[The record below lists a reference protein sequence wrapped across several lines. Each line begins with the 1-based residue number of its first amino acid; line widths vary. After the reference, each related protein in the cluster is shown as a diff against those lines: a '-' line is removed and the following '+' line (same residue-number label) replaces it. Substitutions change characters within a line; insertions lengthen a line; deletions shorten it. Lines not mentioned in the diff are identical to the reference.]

1 VCIGGAESALRAGFP
16 AIARRGRTLNACTSV
31 TGVFHVL
38 KINYEKPLDVVD
50 QTRPAHLAWL
60 ADEVAAGRLLLAGR
74 QESGA
79 GGVLITGDISTEE
92 AQSMIDR
99 DPYTLA
105 GLVSYERLS
114 FNGGIR
120 APGL

>member
-1 VCIGGAESALRAGFP
+1 M
-16 AIARRGRTLNACTSV
+16 
-31 TGVFHVL
+31 FHVL
-38 KINYEKPLDVVD
+38 KINYDKPIEVID
-50 QTRPAHLAWL
+50 QTRPAHLEWL

-79 GGVLITGDISTEE
+79 GGVLITGDISTED
-92 AQSMIDR
+92 AQDIIDR

-114 FNGGIR
+114 FNGRIR

>member
-1 VCIGGAESALRAGFP
+1 
-16 AIARRGRTLNACTSV
+16 
-31 TGVFHVL
+31 VFHVL
-38 KINYEKPLDVVD
+38 KINYEKPIEVID
-50 QTRPAHLAWL
+50 QTRPAHLDWL
-60 ADEVAAGRLLLAGR
+60 NDEVAAGRILLAGR

-79 GGVLITGDISTEE
+79 GGVLITGDISTED
-92 AQSMIDR
+92 AQDIIDR

-105 GLVSYERLS
+105 GVVSYERLS

>member
-1 VCIGGAESALRAGFP
+1 
-16 AIARRGRTLNACTSV
+16 
-31 TGVFHVL
+31 VFHVL
-38 KINYEKPLDVVD
+38 RINYDKPVEVID

-60 ADEVAAGRLLLAGR
+60 ADEVAAGRILLAGR

-79 GGVLITGDISTEE
+79 GGVLITGDISAED
-92 AQSMIDR
+92 AQVIIDR

-105 GLVSYERLS
+105 GVVSYERLS

>member
-1 VCIGGAESALRAGFP
+1 M
-16 AIARRGRTLNACTSV
+16 
-31 TGVFHVL
+31 FHVL
-38 KINYEKPLDVVD
+38 TINYDKPIEVID
-50 QTRPAHLAWL
+50 QTRPAHLEWL

-79 GGVLITGDISTEE
+79 GGVLITGDISAED
-92 AQSMIDR
+92 AQDIIDR
-99 DPYTLA
+99 DPYTIA
-105 GLVSYERLS
+105 GVVSYERLS

>member
-1 VCIGGAESALRAGFP
+1 M
-16 AIARRGRTLNACTSV
+16 
-31 TGVFHVL
+31 FHVL
-38 KINYEKPLDVVD
+38 KINYDKPIDVID
-50 QTRPAHLAWL
+50 PIRPAHLAWL

-79 GGVLITGDISTEE
+79 GGVLVTGDISAED
-92 AQSMIDR
+92 AQDMIDR

-105 GLVSYERLS
+105 GVVTYERLS
-114 FNGGIR
+114 FNPGIR

>member
-1 VCIGGAESALRAGFP
+1 M
-16 AIARRGRTLNACTSV
+16 
-31 TGVFHVL
+31 FHVL
-38 KINYEKPLDVVD
+38 KINYDKPIEVVD
-50 QTRPAHLAWL
+50 QTRPAHLEWL
-60 ADEVAAGRLLLAGR
+60 NDEVAAGRILLAGR

-79 GGVLITGDISTEE
+79 GGVLITGDISAED
-92 AQSMIDR
+92 AQDIIDR

-105 GLVSYERLS
+105 GVVSYERLS

>member
-1 VCIGGAESALRAGFP
+1 
-16 AIARRGRTLNACTSV
+16 
-31 TGVFHVL
+31 VFHVL
-38 KINYEKPLDVVD
+38 TINYEKPIEVID

-60 ADEVAAGRLLLAGR
+60 ADEVAAGRILLAGR

-79 GGVLITGDISTEE
+79 AGVLITGDIS
-92 AQSMIDR
+92 AADAKDIIDR

-105 GLVSYERLS
+105 GVVSYERLS

>member
-1 VCIGGAESALRAGFP
+1 
-16 AIARRGRTLNACTSV
+16 
-31 TGVFHVL
+31 VFHVL
-38 KINYEKPLDVVD
+38 KINYDKPLDVID
-50 QTRPAHLAWL
+50 QTRPAHLEWL

-79 GGVLITGDISTEE
+79 GGVLITGDISTED
-92 AQSMIDR
+92 AQDIIDR
-99 DPYTLA
+99 DPYTRA

>member
-1 VCIGGAESALRAGFP
+1 
-16 AIARRGRTLNACTSV
+16 
-31 TGVFHVL
+31 VFHVL
-38 KINYEKPLDVVD
+38 TISYEKPIEVID

-60 ADEVAAGRLLLAGR
+60 NDEVAAGRILLAGR

-79 GGVLITGDISTEE
+79 GGVLITGDITVEE
-92 AQSMIDR
+92 AQDVIDR

-105 GLVSYERLS
+105 GIVSYQRLS

-120 APGL
+120 AAGL

>member
-1 VCIGGAESALRAGFP
+1 
-16 AIARRGRTLNACTSV
+16 
-31 TGVFHVL
+31 VFHVL
-38 KINYEKPLDVVD
+38 TIVYEKPLDVID

-60 ADEVAAGRLLLAGR
+60 NDEVAAGRILLAGR

-79 GGVLITGDISTEE
+79 GGVLITGDISAEE
-92 AQSMIDR
+92 AQDIIDR

-105 GLVSYERLS
+105 GVVSYQRLS

>member
-1 VCIGGAESALRAGFP
+1 M
-16 AIARRGRTLNACTSV
+16 
-31 TGVFHVL
+31 FHVL
-38 KINYEKPLDVVD
+38 TINYAKPLDVID

-60 ADEVAAGRLLLAGR
+60 GDEVAAGRILLAGR

-92 AQSMIDR
+92 AQDIIDR

-105 GLVSYERLS
+105 GVVSYERLS
-114 FNGGIR
+114 FNPGIK

>member
-1 VCIGGAESALRAGFP
+1 M
-16 AIARRGRTLNACTSV
+16 
-31 TGVFHVL
+31 FHVL
-38 KINYEKPLDVVD
+38 TITYDKPLDIVD

-60 ADEVAAGRLLLAGR
+60 NDEVAAGRLLLAGR

-79 GGVLITGDISTEE
+79 GGVLITADISAEE

-105 GLVSYERLS
+105 GVASYTRLS
-114 FNGGIR
+114 FNGAIR
-120 APGL
+120 ATGL

>member
-1 VCIGGAESALRAGFP
+1 M
-16 AIARRGRTLNACTSV
+16 
-31 TGVFHVL
+31 FHVL
-38 KINYEKPLDVVD
+38 KINYEKPIEVID

-79 GGVLITGDISTEE
+79 GGVLITGDISTED

-105 GLVSYERLS
+105 GVVSYERLS
-114 FNGGIR
+114 FNAGIR

>member
-1 VCIGGAESALRAGFP
+1 M
-16 AIARRGRTLNACTSV
+16 
-31 TGVFHVL
+31 FHVL
-38 KINYEKPLDVVD
+38 TITYEKPLDVVD
-50 QTRPAHLAWL
+50 QTRPAHLAWIN
-60 ADEVAAGRLLLAGR
+60 DEIAAGRLLLAGR

-79 GGVLITGDISTEE
+79 GGVLITGDISAED
-92 AQSMIDR
+92 AQDIIDR

-114 FNGGIR
+114 FIGGIR